1 VARWG
6 FFFRGA
12 SGDAVTSQSEIAA
25 LNEQHRAC
33 VRAIIGRIK
42 FLEDFWRGKN
52 APAAERA
59 GLVSAGHAINT
70 LAVQYLKP
78 YDHWPGREGEAF
90 PQEVTDTWA
99 VQWYFNYLTAMRDHI
114 KGLQDAVRNG
124 ELTLRTMSKAK
135 APEDEVQAWCSSD
148 PWPKT
153 PADARLF
160 PECAHWDVMA
170 AEWPDSIGL
179 PSGGFDA
186 EEWANWLAASRLVKK
201 VDSDEPPQHGAE
213 ASQPAKA
220 MQPLA
225 EAPLDDP
232 RMRIQ
237 AEAAE
242 HWIRLLA
249 SNCSPTVNG
258 ISEHMADWCT
268 KNDVKTKGGI
278 SPRAGTI
285 RNSILNAQS
294 WTPPQMDRSKAREY
308 IDAKKQAAQVA
319 QPAQPAQPAQV
330 SQAQG
335 VQPVKASAKG

>member
-42 FLEDFWRGKN
+42 FLEDFWRGKS

-59 GLVSAGHAINT
+59 GLVSAGYAIST
-70 LAVQYLKP
+70 LAVQFLKP
-78 YDHWPGREGEAF
+78 YDHWPGQEGEAF
-90 PQEVTDTWA
+90 PQEVTDAWA

-124 ELTLRTMSKAK
+124 ELALRTISKAK
-135 APEDEVQAWCSSD
+135 APEDEVQAWCSSA

-186 EEWANWLAASRLVKK
+186 EEWADWLAASKLVKK
-201 VDSDEPPQHGAE
+201 VGT
-213 ASQPAKA
+213 
-220 MQPLA
+220 
-225 EAPLDDP
+225 DD
-232 RMRIQ
+232 IQ
-237 AEAAE
+237 Y
-242 HWIRLLA
+242 
-249 SNCSPTVNG
+249 CP
-258 ISEHMADWCT
+258 
-268 KNDVKTKGGI
+268 
-278 SPRAGTI
+278 
-285 RNSILNAQS
+285 
-294 WTPPQMDRSKAREY
+294 
-308 IDAKKQAAQVA
+308 QAAQPRSEGLDYSRLATPTELVEAFRPFTGMEKYWFGDLGEEHPLRKARKVDGKPGRSSIEPLFDIIEVA
-319 QPAQPAQPAQV
+319 QWLADKKPRFV
-330 SQAQG
+330 GSKQAG
-335 VQPVKASAKG
+335 KKVVWRVVQTSFPRAYAFVDSAAED